1 LAEWKR
7 IGVVLK
13 TRSEESVL
21 VRRVAEIVTGEGL
34 EVVLGPDAARTL
46 QGLQGC
52 ECVVA
57 DDVVTGS
64 DMLVVLGGDGTV
76 LRAARALGPRDIP
89 IFAINLGRL
98 GFLASVNP
106 PDVDRVLPAVL
117 RGEHSIQ
124 SRPRLAVTRKR
135 NGRVGRTHLVLNDAV
150 ISCAT
155 NVARMIDLETLVDGH
170 SLGSYRT
177 DGLIVSTPTGSTAY
191 SLAAGGSILDPRLA
205 GMIVTPINPQPIS
218 HQRPVVI
225 SDQRSVEVRFVG
237 PRVAHLT
244 LDGQVGLELSPG
256 DSVGV
261 TLSEHPVHFVMS
273 RDQDDF
279 ATPLRS
285 KLRWDIA

>member
-1 LAEWKR
+1 VAEWKR

-13 TRSEESVL
+13 TRSEESAL
-21 VRRVAEIVTGEGL
+21 VRRVVEIAAAQGL
-34 EVVLGPDAARTL
+34 EVVLGPDAEHAI
-46 QGLQGC
+46 QGLEGC

-64 DMLVVLGGDGTV
+64 DLLVVLGGDGTV

-89 IFAINLGRL
+89 IFGINLGRL

-117 RGEHSIQ
+117 GGEHSIQ
-124 SRPRLAVTRKR
+124 VRPRLAVTRSR
-135 NGRVGRTHLVLNDAV
+135 DGQPGRTHLVLNDAV

-155 NVARMIDLETLVDGH
+155 NVARMIDLETRIDGH
-170 SLGSYRT
+170 VLGSYRT
-177 DGLIVSTPTGSTAY
+177 DGLIISTPTGSTAY

-225 SDQRSVEVRFVG
+225 SDARSVEVLFVG
-237 PRVAHLT
+237 PRSAHLT

-256 DSVGV
+256 DAVGV
-261 TLSEHPVHFVMS
+261 VKSEHPVRFVME
-273 RDQDDF
+273 RGDDDF

-285 KLRWDIA
+285 KLRWDAR

>member
-1 LAEWKR
+1 
-7 IGVVLK
+7 
-13 TRSEESVL
+13 
-21 VRRVAEIVTGEGL
+21 
-34 EVVLGPDAARTL
+34 
-46 QGLQGC
+46 
-52 ECVVA
+52 
-57 DDVVTGS
+57 
-64 DMLVVLGGDGTV
+64 M
-76 LRAARALGPRDIP
+76 
-89 IFAINLGRL
+89 
-98 GFLASVNP
+98 NP

-117 RGEHSIQ
+117 RGEHLIQ
-124 SRPRLAVTRKR
+124 IRPRLSVTRTR
-135 NGRVGRTHLVLNDAV
+135 DGREGRAHLVLNDAV

-225 SDQRSVEVRFVG
+225 ADSRRVEVRFVG

-244 LDGQVGLELSPG
+244 LDGQVGLELALG

-261 TLSEHPVHFVMS
+261 VLSEHPVRFVMP
-273 RDQDDF
+273 RDGDDF

-285 KLRWDIA
+285 KLGWDSA